1 MTKLHIGLIGC
12 GRWGRFILRDLLSL
26 GCDVT
31 VVVSSSDQS
40 RQNARDGGATGIVE
54 SIDQLP
60 RINGLVVATPTRTHG
75 DVVESLLEFDVPIFT
90 EKPLTSDRESALR
103 LARQVP
109 DRLFVMDKWRYHA
122 GIEML
127 RDIARAE
134 ELGAVLGLRTTRG
147 QWGNPHNDV
156 DVSWILMPHDLSI
169 SLEVLG
175 KIPTPRHAIGEIVDG
190 HLTGLLGILG
200 GERAGPGEPW
210 LVIEVS
216 SRYPEYRREIR
227 LHCRDGVAIL
237 DDGYSP
243 GVSVTRF
250 AESDGGV
257 SPATELRPI
266 SQELPLLRELRAFV
280 EHLQGGPP
288 PRSSAADGALIV
300 SAIADL
306 RSLAGIDSNA
316 NC

>member
-1 MTKLHIGLIGC
+1 MIKLHIGLIGC
-12 GRWGRFILRDLLSL
+12 GRWGRLILRDLLAL
-26 GCDVT
+26 DCQVT
-31 VVVSSSDQS
+31 VVVNGSDLS

-54 SIDQLP
+54 FIDQLP
-60 RINGLVVATPTRTHG
+60 RTNGLVVATPTITHAEVI
-75 DVVESLLEFDVPIFT
+75 DSLLELDVPIFT
-90 EKPLTSDRESALR
+90 EKPLTSDRASALR
-103 LARQVP
+103 LSRQAP

-134 ELGAVLGLRTTRG
+134 ELGPVMGLRTTRA

-175 KIPTPRHAIGEIVDG
+175 KIPTPHHAIAEIMEG
-190 HLTGLLGILG
+190 QLTSLLGILG
-200 GERAGPGEPW
+200 GGPAGSSEPW
-210 LVIEVS
+210 LVVEVS
-216 SRYPEYRREIR
+216 SRYPEYRREVR

-237 DDGYSP
+237 DDGYSH
-243 GVSVTRF
+243 GVSVTRS
-250 AESDGGV
+250 ANSNGGP

-266 SQELPLLRELRAFV
+266 SQELPLFRELRAFV

-288 PRSSAADGALIV
+288 PRSSAAEGALIV

-306 RSLAGIDSNA
+306 RALAGIDCNA

>member
-1 MTKLHIGLIGC
+1 MTRLHIGLIGC

-26 GCDVT
+26 GCEVT
-31 VVVSSSDQS
+31 VVVNGSNQS
-40 RQNARDGGATGIVE
+40 RQNARDGGATGVIE

-60 RINGLVVATPTRTHG
+60 QINGLVVATPTRTHAE
-75 DVVESLLEFDVPIFT
+75 VIESLLEFEVPIFT
-90 EKPLTSDRESALR
+90 EKPLTADRASALR
-103 LARQVP
+103 LARQAP
-109 DRLFVMDKWRYHA
+109 NRLFVMDKWRYHP

-134 ELGAVLGLRTTRG
+134 ELGPVLGLRTTRG
-147 QWGNPHNDV
+147 QWGNPHKDV

-175 KIPTPRHAIGEIVDG
+175 KIPTPRHAIAEIVDG
-190 HLTGLLGILG
+190 ELTGLLGVLG
-200 GERAGPGEPW
+200 GALAKPSEPW
-210 LVIEVS
+210 LVVEVS
-216 SRYPEYRREIR
+216 GRYPEYRREVR

-237 DDGYSP
+237 NDGYSS
-243 GVSVTRF
+243 GVSVTGF
-250 AESDGGV
+250 GNSDGG
-257 SPATELRPI
+257 SPAIELRRI

-280 EHLQGGPP
+280 GHLQGGPP

-306 RSLAGIDSNA
+306 RSLAGLDRNA